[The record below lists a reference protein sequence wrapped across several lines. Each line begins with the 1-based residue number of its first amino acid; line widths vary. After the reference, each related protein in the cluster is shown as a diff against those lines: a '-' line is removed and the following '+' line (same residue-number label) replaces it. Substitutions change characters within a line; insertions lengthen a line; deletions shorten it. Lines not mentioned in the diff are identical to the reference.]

1 MFERAWRM
9 LRSGG
14 ESILEFWPIK
24 VALSGVSAA
33 WVYLFG
39 GSEEIIAAAI
49 IFVALDTLT
58 KWAAITKR
66 WLLDHGHVDD
76 ALRFGDMICGF
87 FHAWAPGYLSSSE
100 LRRHWGEKLFT
111 YAVLIIAA
119 GAVTKLTE
127 IVLFGLPVNKYIAG
141 GIYSCILLTELF
153 SITENLEE
161 MGNQKM
167 AQLRQFLV
175 TVTNKVTGGNFSVTI
190 QQTQSRKD
198 DTNGQ

>member
-1 MFERAWRM
+1 M

-24 VALSGVSAA
+24 VALSGISAA

-49 IFVALDTLT
+49 IFVVLDTLT

-76 ALRFGDMICGF
+76 ALRFGDMVCGF
-87 FHAWAPGYLSSSE
+87 FHSWAPGYLSSSE

-119 GAVTKLTE
+119 GAVTKLNE
-127 IVLFGLPVNKYIAG
+127 IVLFGMPVNKSIAG

-190 QQTQSRKD
+190 QSQNRKEE
-198 DTNGQ
+198 